1 MRIKNI
7 IMGLLISLIL
17 ISNVFALNLDVNG
30 KESKRINEKG
40 LVINAPKEL
49 RIDSPTKI
57 SFTITNITD
66 KEIVLNR
73 DNIVELTLQGEPV
86 VINPGPT
93 RITRT
98 LSVILWSTKY
108 DSIILKPG
116 RSLTRMIELD
126 PEEYSEGSWKLILN
140 NGVISSGLLG
150 KTSIDVVIVRG
161 KEQNNEEEIKCSKC
175 KKTGEYIKT

>member
-1 MRIKNI
+1 MKIKNI

-17 ISNVFALNLDVNG
+17 ISNVFALNVDG
-30 KESKRINEKG
+30 KEGKRINEKG
-40 LVINAPKEL
+40 LVINAPSEL

-73 DNIVELTLQGEPV
+73 DNIVELSLQGKPV
-86 VINPGPT
+86 VISPGPT

-108 DSIILKPG
+108 DNFILKPG
-116 RSLTRMIELD
+116 KSLTRTIELD
-126 PEEYSEGSWKLILN
+126 PEEYSEGLWKLILN

-150 KTSIDVVIVRG
+150 KTSIDVVIVRS
-161 KEQNNEEEIKCSKC
+161 KEQNNEEGVKCPKC
-175 KKTGEYIKT
+175 KKQESI